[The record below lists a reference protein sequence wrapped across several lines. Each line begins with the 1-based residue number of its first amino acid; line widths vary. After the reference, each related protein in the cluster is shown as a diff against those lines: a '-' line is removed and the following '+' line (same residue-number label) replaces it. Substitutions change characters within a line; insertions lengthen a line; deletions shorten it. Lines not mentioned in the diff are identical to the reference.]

1 MVVKRWR
8 KFILNVTMT
17 KKVKK
22 FNKDITRSR
31 SFRDLVFYIKVTRVI
46 VVFFPLMLNAQDSLL
61 TQNDKLSKRE
71 KWKILRQKTERDV
84 DKGEISREDADKKYS
99 RFRSHMLG
107 KKAER
112 KDPVLE
118 NHFKKFG
125 IDDIDQLKNHLLD
138 KHIPIDKLDAVLGG
152 MLRLVH
158 YFKSEGNNQKINPRL
173 EAYFKGRLGLTSYH
187 TTQVYKTAK
196 NIASGRFSDE

>member
-1 MVVKRWR
+1 
-8 KFILNVTMT
+8 MT

-173 EAYFKGRLGLTSYH
+173 ETYFKGRLGLTSYH

-196 NIASGRFSDE
+196 KIASGQFSDE

>member
-1 MVVKRWR
+1 
-8 KFILNVTMT
+8 MT

-46 VVFFPLMLNAQDSLL
+46 LVFFPLMLNAQDSLL
-61 TQNDKLSKRE
+61 SQNDKLSKRE

-99 RFRSHMLG
+99 RFRSHLLG

-138 KHIPIDKLDAVLGG
+138 KHIPIDKLGAVLGG

>member
-1 MVVKRWR
+1 
-8 KFILNVTMT
+8 MT

-46 VVFFPLMLNAQDSLL
+46 VVFFPLMLNAQDSLP

-99 RFRSHMLG
+99 RFRSHLLG

-196 NIASGRFSDE
+196 KIASGRFSDE

>member
-1 MVVKRWR
+1 VVKRWR
-8 KFILNVTMT
+8 KFILNVTMI

-22 FNKDITRSR
+22 INKNIIRSR

-46 VVFFPLMLNAQDSLL
+46 VVFFPLMLNAQDPLL
-61 TQNDKLSKRE
+61 SQNDKLSKRE
-71 KWKILRQKTERDV
+71 KWKILRQKTEIEV
-84 DKGEISREDADKKYS
+84 EKGEISREDADKKYS
-99 RFRSHMLG
+99 RFRSHLLG

-152 MLRLVH
+152 MLRLIH
-158 YFKSEGNNQKINPRL
+158 YFKSDENNQKINPRL

-187 TTQVYKTAK
+187 TTQVYKTAR

>member
-1 MVVKRWR
+1 MVKRWR
-8 KFILNVTMT
+8 KFILNVTMI

-22 FNKDITRSR
+22 INKNIIRSR

-46 VVFFPLMLNAQDSLL
+46 VVFFPLMLNAQDPLL
-61 TQNDKLSKRE
+61 SQNDKLSKRE
-71 KWKILRQKTERDV
+71 KWKILRLKTERDV
-84 DKGEISREDADKKYS
+84 DKSEISRGDADKKYS
-99 RFRSHMLG
+99 RFRSHLLG

-118 NHFKKFG
+118 NHFKQFG
-125 IDDIDQLKNHLLD
+125 IDDIDQLKNQLLD

-158 YFKSEGNNQKINPRL
+158 YFKSEGNNQKMNPRL
-173 EAYFKGRLGLTSYH
+173 EAYFKGRLGLTSHH
-187 TTQVYKTAK
+187 TTQVYKTARD
-196 NIASGRFSDE
+196 IASGRFSDE

>member
-1 MVVKRWR
+1 
-8 KFILNVTMT
+8 MT

-99 RFRSHMLG
+99 RFRSHLLG

-196 NIASGRFSDE
+196 NVASGRFSDE

>member
-1 MVVKRWR
+1 MKRWR

-22 FNKDITRSR
+22 INKDITRSR
-31 SFRDLVFYIKVTRVI
+31 SFRDLVFYIKITKVI
-46 VVFFPLMLNAQDSLL
+46 VVFFPLMLIAQDPLL
-61 TQNDKLSKRE
+61 SQNDKLSKRE

-99 RFRSHMLG
+99 RFRSHLLG

-138 KHIPIDKLDAVLGG
+138 KYIPIDKLDAVLGG

-158 YFKSEGNNQKINPRL
+158 YFKSEGNNQKMNPRL
-173 EAYFKGRLGLTSYH
+173 EAYFKGRLGLTSHH
-187 TTQVYKTAK
+187 TTQVYKTARD
-196 NIASGRFSDE
+196 IASGRFSDE

>member
-1 MVVKRWR
+1 VKRWR

-196 NIASGRFSDE
+196 KIASGRFSDE

>member
-1 MVVKRWR
+1 MM
-8 KFILNVTMT
+8 N
-17 KKVKK
+17 KKIKK
-22 FNKDITRSR
+22 INKGITRSR

-46 VVFFPLMLNAQDSLL
+46 VVFFPLMLNAQDPLL
-61 TQNDKLSKRE
+61 SQNDKLSKRE
-71 KWKILRQKTERDV
+71 KWKILRQKTEV
-84 DKGEISREDADKKYS
+84 EVEKGEISREDADKKYS
-99 RFRSHMLG
+99 RFRSHLLG

-152 MLRLVH
+152 MLRLIH
-158 YFKSEGNNQKINPRL
+158 YFKSDENNQKINPRL

-187 TTQVYKTAK
+187 TTQVYKTAR

>member
-1 MVVKRWR
+1 MKRWR

-46 VVFFPLMLNAQDSLL
+46 VVFFPLILNAQDSLL

-173 EAYFKGRLGLTSYH
+173 ETYFKGRLGLTSYH

-196 NIASGRFSDE
+196 KIASGRFSDE

>member
-1 MVVKRWR
+1 
-8 KFILNVTMT
+8 MT

-22 FNKDITRSR
+22 INKYITRSR
-31 SFRDLVFYIKVTRVI
+31 SFRDLVLYIKVTKVI
-46 VVFFPLMLNAQDSLL
+46 VAFFPLMLNAQDPLL
-61 TQNDKLSKRE
+61 SQNDKLSKRE
-71 KWKILRQKTERDV
+71 KWKILRQKTEIDV

-99 RFRSHMLG
+99 RFRSHLLG

-112 KDPVLE
+112 KDPVLG

-152 MLRLVH
+152 MLRLIH
-158 YFKSEGNNQKINPRL
+158 YFKSEENIQKINPRL

-187 TTQVYKTAK
+187 TTQVYKTAR

>member
-1 MVVKRWR
+1 MMNK
-8 KFILNVTMT
+8 KT
-17 KKVKK
+17 KKI
-22 FNKDITRSR
+22 NKGITRSR

-152 MLRLVH
+152 MLRLIH
-158 YFKSEGNNQKINPRL
+158 YFKSDENNQKINPRL
-173 EAYFKGRLGLTSYH
+173 ETYFKGRLGLTSYH

-196 NIASGRFSDE
+196 KIASGRFSDE

>member
-1 MVVKRWR
+1 MVKRWR
-8 KFILNVTMT
+8 KFILNVTMI

-22 FNKDITRSR
+22 INKNITRSR

-46 VVFFPLMLNAQDSLL
+46 VVFFPLFLNAQDPLL
-61 TQNDKLSKRE
+61 SQNDKLSKRE
-71 KWKILRQKTERDV
+71 KWKILRQKTEIEV

-99 RFRSHMLG
+99 RFRSHLLG

-152 MLRLVH
+152 MLRLIH
-158 YFKSEGNNQKINPRL
+158 YFKSDENNQKINPRL

-187 TTQVYKTAK
+187 TTQVYKTAR

>member
-1 MVVKRWR
+1 MVKRWR
-8 KFILNVTMT
+8 KFILNVTMI

-22 FNKDITRSR
+22 FNKNIIRSR

-46 VVFFPLMLNAQDSLL
+46 VVFFPLMLNAQDPLL
-61 TQNDKLSKRE
+61 SQNDKLSKRE
-71 KWKILRQKTERDV
+71 KWKILRQKTEV
-84 DKGEISREDADKKYS
+84 EVEKGEISREDADKKYS
-99 RFRSHMLG
+99 RFRSHLLG

-152 MLRLVH
+152 MLRLIH
-158 YFKSEGNNQKINPRL
+158 YFKSDENNQKINPRL

-187 TTQVYKTAK
+187 TTQVYKTAR

>member
-1 MVVKRWR
+1 MVKRWR

-99 RFRSHMLG
+99 RFRSHLLG

-152 MLRLVH
+152 MLRLIH
-158 YFKSEGNNQKINPRL
+158 YFKSDENNQKINPRL

-187 TTQVYKTAK
+187 TTQVYKTAR

>member
-1 MVVKRWR
+1 
-8 KFILNVTMT
+8 MT

-31 SFRDLVFYIKVTRVI
+31 SFRDLVFYTKVTRVI
-46 VVFFPLMLNAQDSLL
+46 VVFFPLMLNAQNSLL
-61 TQNDKLSKRE
+61 FQNDKLSKRE

>member
-1 MVVKRWR
+1 MKRWR
-8 KFILNVTMT
+8 KFILNVTMI

-22 FNKDITRSR
+22 INKNIIRSR

-46 VVFFPLMLNAQDSLL
+46 VVFFPLMLNAQDPLL
-61 TQNDKLSKRE
+61 SQNDKLSKRE
-71 KWKILRQKTERDV
+71 KWKILRQKTEIEV
-84 DKGEISREDADKKYS
+84 EKGEISREDADKKYS
-99 RFRSHMLG
+99 RFRSHLLG

-152 MLRLVH
+152 MLRLIH
-158 YFKSEGNNQKINPRL
+158 YFKSDENNQKINPRL

-187 TTQVYKTAK
+187 TTQVYKTAR

>member
-1 MVVKRWR
+1 MMNKKIKKIKKR
-8 KFILNVTMT
+8 
-17 KKVKK
+17 
-22 FNKDITRSR
+22 ITRSR
-31 SFRDLVFYIKVTRVI
+31 SFRDLVFYIKTAKVI
-46 VVFFPLMLNAQDSLL
+46 VVFFPLLLNAQDSLL
-61 TQNDKLSKRE
+61 SQKNKLSKRE

-99 RFRSHMLG
+99 RFRSHLFG
-107 KKAER
+107 KKVER

-187 TTQVYKTAK
+187 TTQVYKTAR

>member
-1 MVVKRWR
+1 
-8 KFILNVTMT
+8 MT

-46 VVFFPLMLNAQDSLL
+46 VVFFPLMLNAQDPLL
-61 TQNDKLSKRE
+61 SQNDKLSKRE
-71 KWKILRQKTERDV
+71 KWKILRQKTEIEV

-99 RFRSHMLG
+99 RFRSHLLG

-152 MLRLVH
+152 MLRLIH
-158 YFKSEGNNQKINPRL
+158 YFKSDENNQKINPRL

-187 TTQVYKTAK
+187 TTQVYKTAR

>member
-1 MVVKRWR
+1 
-8 KFILNVTMT
+8 MT

-152 MLRLVH
+152 MLRLIH
-158 YFKSEGNNQKINPRL
+158 YFKSDENNQKINPRL
-173 EAYFKGRLGLTSYH
+173 EAYFKSRLGLTSYH
-187 TTQVYKTAK
+187 TTQVYKTAR

>member
-1 MVVKRWR
+1 MKRWR

-61 TQNDKLSKRE
+61 SQNDKLSKRE

-152 MLRLVH
+152 MLRLIH
-158 YFKSEGNNQKINPRL
+158 YFKSDENNQKINPRL

-187 TTQVYKTAK
+187 TTQVYKTAR

>member
-1 MVVKRWR
+1 M
-8 KFILNVTMT
+8 I

-22 FNKDITRSR
+22 INKNIMRSR

-46 VVFFPLMLNAQDSLL
+46 VVFFPLMLNAQDPLL
-61 TQNDKLSKRE
+61 SQNDKLSKRE
-71 KWKILRQKTERDV
+71 KWKILRQKTEVEV

-99 RFRSHMLG
+99 RFRSHLLG

-152 MLRLVH
+152 MLRLIH
-158 YFKSEGNNQKINPRL
+158 YFKSDENNQKINPRL

-187 TTQVYKTAK
+187 TTQVYKTAR

>member
-1 MVVKRWR
+1 MVKRWR
-8 KFILNVTMT
+8 KFILNVTMI

-22 FNKDITRSR
+22 INKNIIRSR
-31 SFRDLVFYIKVTRVI
+31 SFRDLVFCIKVTRVI

-158 YFKSEGNNQKINPRL
+158 YFKSEENNQKINPRL

-187 TTQVYKTAK
+187 TTQVYKTAR

>member
-1 MVVKRWR
+1 MVKRWR
-8 KFILNVTMT
+8 TFILNVTMI

-22 FNKDITRSR
+22 INKNIIRSR

-46 VVFFPLMLNAQDSLL
+46 VVFFPLMLNAQDPLL
-61 TQNDKLSKRE
+61 SQNDKLSKRE
-71 KWKILRQKTERDV
+71 KWKILRQKTEIGV

-99 RFRSHMLG
+99 RFRSHLLG

-152 MLRLVH
+152 MLRLIH
-158 YFKSEGNNQKINPRL
+158 YFKSDENNQKINPRL

-187 TTQVYKTAK
+187 TTQVYKTAR

>member
-1 MVVKRWR
+1 M
-8 KFILNVTMT
+8 
-17 KKVKK
+17 
-22 FNKDITRSR
+22 RSR
-31 SFRDLVFYIKVTRVI
+31 SFRDLVFYIKITRVI
-46 VVFFPLMLNAQDSLL
+46 VVFSPLMLNAQDPLL
-61 TQNDKLSKRE
+61 SQNDKLSKRE
-71 KWKILRQKTERDV
+71 KWKILRQKTEVEV

-99 RFRSHMLG
+99 RFRSHLLG

-152 MLRLVH
+152 MLRLIH
-158 YFKSEGNNQKINPRL
+158 YFKSDENNQKINPRL

-187 TTQVYKTAK
+187 TTQVYKTAR

>member
-1 MVVKRWR
+1 MKRWR

-22 FNKDITRSR
+22 FNEDITRSR

-61 TQNDKLSKRE
+61 SQNDKLSKRE

-84 DKGEISREDADKKYS
+84 DKGEISRKDADKKYS

>member
-1 MVVKRWR
+1 MM
-8 KFILNVTMT
+8 N
-17 KKVKK
+17 KKIKK
-22 FNKDITRSR
+22 INKGITRSR
-31 SFRDLVFYIKVTRVI
+31 SFRDLIFYIKITKVI
-46 VVFFPLMLNAQDSLL
+46 VVFFTLVLNAQDSLL
-61 TQNDKLSKRE
+61 SQNDKLSERE

-84 DKGEISREDADKKYS
+84 DKGEITREDADKKYS
-99 RFRSHMLG
+99 RFRSHLLG
-107 KKAER
+107 KKFES

-125 IDDIDQLKNHLLD
+125 IDDIDLLKNHLLD

-187 TTQVYKTAK
+187 TTQVYKTAR

>member
-1 MVVKRWR
+1 MVKRWR
-8 KFILNVTMT
+8 KFILIVTMT

-22 FNKDITRSR
+22 INKNIIRSR
-31 SFRDLVFYIKVTRVI
+31 NFRDLVFYIKVARVI
-46 VVFFPLMLNAQDSLL
+46 VVFFPLMLNAQDPLL
-61 TQNDKLSKRE
+61 SQNDKLSKRE
-71 KWKILRQKTERDV
+71 KWKILRQKTEVEV

-99 RFRSHMLG
+99 RFRSQLLG

-152 MLRLVH
+152 MLRLIH
-158 YFKSEGNNQKINPRL
+158 YFKSDENNQKINPRL

-187 TTQVYKTAK
+187 TTQVYKTAR

>member
-1 MVVKRWR
+1 MVKRWR
-8 KFILNVTMT
+8 KFILNVTMI

-22 FNKDITRSR
+22 INKNIIRSR
-31 SFRDLVFYIKVTRVI
+31 SFRDLIFYIKITKVI
-46 VVFFPLMLNAQDSLL
+46 VVFFPLMLNAQDPLL
-61 TQNDKLSKRE
+61 SQNDKLSKRE
-71 KWKILRQKTERDV
+71 KWKILRQKTEIEV
-84 DKGEISREDADKKYS
+84 EKGEISREDADKKYS
-99 RFRSHMLG
+99 RFRSHLLG

-118 NHFKKFG
+118 NHFKKFV

-152 MLRLVH
+152 MLRLIH
-158 YFKSEGNNQKINPRL
+158 YFKSDENNQKINPRL

-187 TTQVYKTAK
+187 TTQVYKTAR

>member
-1 MVVKRWR
+1 
-8 KFILNVTMT
+8 MT

-31 SFRDLVFYIKVTRVI
+31 SFRDLVFYIKVTGVI

-61 TQNDKLSKRE
+61 SQNDKLSKRE

-84 DKGEISREDADKKYS
+84 NKGEISREDADKKYS
-99 RFRSHMLG
+99 RFRSHLLG

-112 KDPVLE
+112 KDPILE

-196 NIASGRFSDE
+196 NVASGRFSDE

>member
-1 MVVKRWR
+1 
-8 KFILNVTMT
+8 MT

-22 FNKDITRSR
+22 INKDITRSR
-31 SFRDLVFYIKVTRVI
+31 SFRDLVIYIKITKVI
-46 VVFFPLMLNAQDSLL
+46 VVFFPLMLIAQDSLL
-61 TQNDKLSKRE
+61 SQNDKLSKRE
-71 KWKILRQKTERDV
+71 KWKILRLKTERDV
-84 DKGEISREDADKKYS
+84 DKGELSRGDADKKYS
-99 RFRSHMLG
+99 RFRSHLLG

-138 KHIPIDKLDAVLGG
+138 KYIPIDKLDAVLGG

-158 YFKSEGNNQKINPRL
+158 YFKSEGNNQKMNPRL
-173 EAYFKGRLGLTSYH
+173 EAYFKGRLGLTSHH
-187 TTQVYKTAK
+187 TTQVYKTARD
-196 NIASGRFSDE
+196 IAAGRFSDE

>member
-1 MVVKRWR
+1 
-8 KFILNVTMT
+8 MT

-152 MLRLVH
+152 MLRLIH
-158 YFKSEGNNQKINPRL
+158 YFKSDENNQKINPRL

-187 TTQVYKTAK
+187 TAQVYKTAR
-196 NIASGRFSDE
+196 NIASGRFSIE

>member
-1 MVVKRWR
+1 
-8 KFILNVTMT
+8 MT

-61 TQNDKLSKRE
+61 SQNDKLSKRE

-99 RFRSHMLG
+99 RFRSHLLG

-196 NIASGRFSDE
+196 NIASGRFLDE

>member
-1 MVVKRWR
+1 MVKRWR

-22 FNKDITRSR
+22 INKNIIRSR
-31 SFRDLVFYIKVTRVI
+31 SFRDLVFYIKVTTVI
-46 VVFFPLMLNAQDSLL
+46 VVFSPLMLNAQDPLL
-61 TQNDKLSKRE
+61 SQNDKLSKRE
-71 KWKILRQKTERDV
+71 KWKILRQKTEIEV

-99 RFRSHMLG
+99 RFRSHLLG

-187 TTQVYKTAK
+187 TTQVYKTAR

>member
-1 MVVKRWR
+1 MKRWR
-8 KFILNVTMT
+8 KFILNVTMI

-22 FNKDITRSR
+22 INKNIIRSR

-46 VVFFPLMLNAQDSLL
+46 VVFFPLMLNAQDPLL
-61 TQNDKLSKRE
+61 SQNDKLSKRE
-71 KWKILRQKTERDV
+71 KWKILRQKTEV
-84 DKGEISREDADKKYS
+84 EVEKGEISREDADKKYS
-99 RFRSHMLG
+99 RFRSHLLG

-187 TTQVYKTAK
+187 TTQVYKTAR

>member
-1 MVVKRWR
+1 MKRWR
-8 KFILNVTMT
+8 KFILNVTMI

-22 FNKDITRSR
+22 INKNIIRSR

-46 VVFFPLMLNAQDSLL
+46 VVFFPLMLNAQDPLL
-61 TQNDKLSKRE
+61 SQNDKLSKRE
-71 KWKILRQKTERDV
+71 KWKILRQKTEVEV

-99 RFRSHMLG
+99 RFRSHLLG

-187 TTQVYKTAK
+187 TTQVYKTAR
-196 NIASGRFSDE
+196 NIASGRFSNE

>member
-1 MVVKRWR
+1 MVKRWR
-8 KFILNVTMT
+8 KFILNVTMI

-22 FNKDITRSR
+22 INKNIIRSR
-31 SFRDLVFYIKVTRVI
+31 SFRDLVFCIKVTRVI
-46 VVFFPLMLNAQDSLL
+46 VVFFPLMLNAQDPLL
-61 TQNDKLSKRE
+61 SQNDKLSKRE
-71 KWKILRQKTERDV
+71 KWKILRQKTEV
-84 DKGEISREDADKKYS
+84 EVGKGEISREDADKKYS
-99 RFRSHMLG
+99 RFRSHLLG

-152 MLRLVH
+152 MLRLIH
-158 YFKSEGNNQKINPRL
+158 YFKSDENNQKINPRL

-187 TTQVYKTAK
+187 TTQVYKTAR